1 VAQVRDRCG
10 QRSCPHCGA
19 IHAAKM
25 ELDYKSLV
33 LLLWYSFLAIVKVI
47 FIAAF
52 GGFFTRSHLLSS
64 GAKKDLSNVRH
75 NIYLFIIYL
84 LE

>member
-1 VAQVRDRCG
+1 
-10 QRSCPHCGA
+10 
-19 IHAAKM
+19 M

-75 NIYLFIIYL
+75 NIYYLSFIICHFLQKYKYKQSC
-84 LE
+84 